1 MDTRKKINAADVNA
15 LRSLKCGELVYLE
28 GFIITGRDSA
38 HKRIFELLKRN
49 IPLPFEI
56 EDNII
61 YYTGPCPA
69 PPGHV
74 IGSCGP
80 TTSSRMDTYTPQLLD
95 LGLKGMIGKGPR
107 SLQVIESIKKNKAVY
122 FAATGGAG
130 ALIASCIRSCSLI
143 AFDDLGPEAVYSLYA
158 EQLPLIVAI
167 DSFGNSIYDS
177 AAKIHSAEA
186 KNSR

>member
-1 MDTRKKINAADVNA
+1 MDTRMSIDPEDTRG
-15 LRSLKCGELVYLE
+15 LELLKCGDLVRLD
-28 GFIITGRDSA
+28 GIIITGRDAA

-49 IPLPFEI
+49 MPLPFEI
-56 EDNII
+56 KDKII

-69 PPGHV
+69 PPGHI

-80 TTSSRMDTYTPQLLD
+80 TTSSRMDAHTPELLD

-107 SLQVIESIKKNKAVY
+107 SAKVIESMKKNKAIY

-130 ALIASCIRSCSLI
+130 ALIASCVKSCSSI
-143 AFDDLGPEAVYSLYA
+143 AFDDLGPEAVYKLYV

-167 DSFGNSIYDS
+167 DSCGNSIYENN
-177 AAKIHSAEA
+177 AAS